1 MNMINLQ
8 FLRTSGASLLLLCV
22 AFQVRAQR
30 SPSEFSRDIDVDVCI
45 YGATSAGIMAAYTAK
60 MNGKSVALIHP
71 DGHAGGLSTGGLGF
85 TDIGNKYVIT
95 GLARDFYRR
104 LGSIYGK
111 FEQWVFEPRAASTV
125 FDQYLTRAGIRIGF
139 DRQLVSVQKEGTLI
153 KSIQT
158 ESALDPGPK
167 TRSTIRARMFLDCTY
182 EGDLMAMAG
191 VSFTIGRESND
202 IYGETYNGV
211 QMAIHHQFPDG
222 VDPYVVRGD
231 KRSGLL
237 WGISPAPMAPTGS
250 GDKLVQAY
258 NFRLCLTDSAEN
270 RIDIS
275 RPADYDSTRYE
286 LLARVFELQPHLPL
300 NQHYLKMD
308 AVPNRKTDVNNK
320 GPLSTDMIGSNHEYA
335 MADPATRR
343 RIVREHGSYTKGLL
357 YFLGHDPRVPQ
368 HIRKTMLAWGYP
380 RDEFRD
386 NGHWTPQLYV
396 REARRMVGEYVMTQA
411 NCQGKTKVYD
421 PIGMAAYT
429 MDSHNCQRI
438 VVEKNGMAMV
448 KNEGDVEI
456 DGFPPYDISYRSIV
470 PRRNECSNLLVP
482 VCLSASHIAYGSIRM
497 EPVFMVL
504 AQSASLAAIQA
515 IERGGSVQ
523 DVDVKALQA
532 RFKADPLADG
542 SRPEFLIDNDI
553 TPELVTYSGRWKE
566 QREGN
571 AQFGGSYGR
580 SLLMSD
586 STDEQSSLNFSVPPG
601 VSGKYTLYVY
611 NAGAA
616 AFKSLAY
623 KLNINTGEKSFDIS
637 LRTSDRH
644 YDWLSAGTFSIDGRK
659 DARIVIRRS
668 GSGGALFGDAIL
680 LKPVQEGNGQ

>member
-1 MNMINLQ
+1 MAMINLQ
-8 FLRTSGASLLLLCV
+8 FLRFSGVSLLWLCV
-22 AFQVRAQR
+22 AMQISAQS
-30 SPSEFSRDIDVDVCI
+30 SPSEFSRDVDVDVCI

-104 LGSIYGK
+104 LGTHYGR
-111 FEQWVFEPRAASTV
+111 FEQWVFEPKAASAV
-125 FDQYLTRAGIRIGF
+125 FDQYLTRAGIMIGYN
-139 DRQLVSVQKEGTLI
+139 RQLVSVQKDGTKIVSL
-153 KSIQT
+153 QT
-158 ESALDPGPK
+158 ESATDPGPK
-167 TRSTIRARMFLDCTY
+167 TRSSIRARMFLDCTY

-191 VSFTIGRESND
+191 VSFTVGRESND

-222 VDPYVVRGD
+222 VDPYVIRGD
-231 KRSGLL
+231 KRSGLV
-237 WGISPAPMAPTGS
+237 WGISPHPMAPTGS
-250 GDKLVQAY
+250 GDKFVQAY

-270 RIDIS
+270 RIDIT
-275 RPADYDSTRYE
+275 RPADYDSNRYE

-320 GPLSTDMIGSNHEYA
+320 GPFSTDMIGVNYDYA
-335 MADPATRR
+335 RADPATRR
-343 RIVREHGSYTKGLL
+343 RIIREHESYTKGLL

-396 REARRMVGEYVMTQA
+396 REARRMIGEYVMTQA
-411 NCQGKTKVYD
+411 NCQGKTKVSD

-456 DGFPPYDISYRSIV
+456 DGFPPYEISYRSII
-470 PRRNECSNLLVP
+470 PRRSECSNLLVP

-504 AQSASLAAIQA
+504 GQSAALAAIQA
-515 IERGGSVQ
+515 VETGKAVQ
-523 DVDVKALQA
+523 DVDVQSLQA
-532 RFKADPLADG
+532 RLKVDPLADG

-553 TPELVTYSGRWKE
+553 TPELVSYAGRWKE
-566 QREGN
+566 QRGGN

-580 SLLMSD
+580 SMLMSD
-586 STDEQSSLNFSVPPG
+586 STDEQASLNFSIPPG
-601 VSGKYTLYVY
+601 VSGRYIVYVY

-616 AFKSLAY
+616 AIKSLDY
-623 KLNINTGEKSFDIS
+623 KLNINTGEKSFDVN
-637 LRTSDRH
+637 LHTADRH
-644 YDWLSAGTFSIDGRK
+644 YDWLPAGTFTMHGGK
-659 DARIVIRRS
+659 NARVVIRRS
-668 GSGGALFGDAIL
+668 GSGGTLFGDAIL
-680 LKPVQEGNGQ
+680 LKPEEGDKGQ

>member
-1 MNMINLQ
+1 MLNPQ
-8 FLRTSGASLLLLCV
+8 FLRISVFSLYCLCI
-22 AFQVRAQR
+22 AFQVRAQHA
-30 SPSEFSRDIDVDVCI
+30 PSEFSMDIDVDVCI

-104 LGSIYGK
+104 LGAYYGR
-111 FEQWVFEPRAASTV
+111 FEQWVFEPKAASAV

-139 DRQLVSVQKEGTLI
+139 NRQLVSVQKEGTRI
-153 KSIQT
+153 KSLQT
-158 ESALDPGPK
+158 ESALDPGQE
-167 TRSTIRARMFLDCTY
+167 TRSTIRARIFVDCTY

-191 VSFTIGRESND
+191 VSFTVGRESND
-202 IYGETYNGV
+202 MYGETYNGV

-222 VDPYVVRGD
+222 VDPYVIRGD

-237 WGISPAPMAPTGS
+237 WGISPEPMAPPGS

-270 RIDIS
+270 RIDIT
-275 RPADYDSTRYE
+275 RPADYDSTRYT
-286 LLARVFELQPHLPL
+286 LLARVFEQQPHLPL
-300 NQHYLKMD
+300 NHNYLKMD
-308 AVPNRKTDVNNK
+308 RVPNRKTDVNNK
-320 GPLSTDMIGSNHEYA
+320 GPFSTDMIGANYDYA
-335 MADPATRR
+335 LADPATRR
-343 RIVREHGSYTKGLL
+343 RIMREHESYTKGLL
-357 YFLGHDPRVPQ
+357 YFLGHDPRVPP

-380 RDEFRD
+380 RDEFRN

-396 REARRMVGEYVMTQA
+396 REARRMIGEYVMTQA
-411 NCQGKTKVYD
+411 NCQGKTKVSD

-456 DGFPPYDISYRSIV
+456 DGFPPYEISYRSII
-470 PRRNECSNLLVP
+470 PRKNECSNLLVP

-504 AQSASLAAIQA
+504 AQSAALAAIQA
-515 IERGGSVQ
+515 IDRGGSVQ
-523 DVDVKALQA
+523 DVDIKTLQS
-532 RFKADPLADG
+532 RLKADPLADG
-542 SRPEFLIDNDI
+542 TRPEFLIDNDI
-553 TPELVTYSGRWKE
+553 TPELVSYTGRWKE
-566 QREGN
+566 QRGGN

-586 STDEQSSLNFSVPPG
+586 STDEQSSVTFSIPPG
-601 VSGKYTLYVY
+601 VSGIYAVYVY

-616 AFKSLAY
+616 VIKSSAY
-623 KLNINTGEKSFDIS
+623 TLNINTGEKSFDIT
-637 LRTSDRH
+637 LPTSDRH
-644 YDWLSAGTFSIDGRK
+644 YDWLSTGTFSLDGRN

-668 GSGGALFGDAIL
+668 VSGGAIFGDAIL
-680 LKPVQEGNGQ
+680 LKPVEGTALK